1 MQKRKRGR
9 PKGADSTDAVMYIRL
24 QKVLKDALDRYRAEH
39 LLPSNAEAVRD
50 ILKRALLHKR
60 EPG

>member
-9 PKGADSTDAVMYIRL
+9 PRGSNPNDAVMYIRL
-24 QKVLKDALDRYRAEH
+24 QKVLKDALDRYREEH

-50 ILKRALLHKR
+50 ILKKALLADGR
-60 EPG
+60 